1 MTPESAKKIYNCFNQ
16 IYRTGNPITK
26 VDYEVIRKDGKH
38 GFHELSASLLQDQAG
53 QTIGFRGVGH
63 DITERKEAEEELK
76 RSEEKYRTLLDSIEE
91 GYFEIDLAGH
101 FTFFNDSIPRS
112 FGYSR
117 DELLGMNDRDYM
129 TPESA
134 KKIYNCFNQIYRT
147 GNPITKVDY
156 EVIRKDGEHR
166 FHELSASLLQDQA
179 GQTIGFRGVG
189 HDITERKE
197 AEEALRRAHEDL
209 EIRVQER
216 TKDLAKAKEALE
228 AEIAERKRAEEELK
242 KYQET
247 LEEMVKERTHE
258 LKEAQKELVNKAM
271 EAGRA
276 QLSAMVLHNIGNA
289 ITPLKVHTEQMKA
302 SELKQIPYYLE
313 KCYLDLSEH
322 ATDLQHYIQN
332 DSRGKEVF
340 SYMGKLVDSLKHRG
354 EYLIGVTKDTDAAV
368 SYISEILTLQHAY
381 AAKEQEA
388 KEQTDLN
395 SLIEDA
401 TRMQARTFERRGINV
416 EVNLDHSIPKLLID
430 KNRLMQVMVNLIKN
444 SYEAIN
450 ELNDGSKEKVI
461 RIKSFAE
468 EGDVGFEI
476 MDSGIGIEPG
486 DMEAFFEFGK
496 SHKGSLG
503 VGLYYSKMFVEA
515 NKGTLNISSPGR
527 GKGATVRVVFEAGV
541 NHEKNL

>member
-1 MTPESAKKIYNCFNQ
+1 MASGKPKAIETEGVMDDGRRFNVKLHAFPIFRQ
-16 IYRTGNPITK
+16 DGTATGFIEVVDDITK
-26 VDYEVIRKDGKH
+26 
-38 GFHELSASLLQDQAG
+38 A
-53 QTIGFRGVGH
+53 
-63 DITERKEAEEELK
+63 K
-76 RSEEKYRTLLDSIEE
+76 RI
-91 GYFEIDLAGH
+91 
-101 FTFFNDSIPRS
+101 
-112 FGYSR
+112 
-117 DELLGMNDRDYM
+117 
-129 TPESA
+129 
-134 KKIYNCFNQIYRT
+134 
-147 GNPITKVDY
+147 
-156 EVIRKDGEHR
+156 
-166 FHELSASLLQDQA
+166 
-179 GQTIGFRGVG
+179 
-189 HDITERKE
+189 
-197 AEEALRRAHEDL
+197 EEALRRTHEEL

-216 TKDLAKAKEALE
+216 TKDLAKVNEALE
-228 AEIAERKRAEEELK
+228 AEITERKWAEEELK

-258 LKEAQKELVNKAM
+258 LKEAQKELINKAM

-340 SYMGKLVDSLKHRG
+340 SYMGKLVDSLKHHG
-354 EYLIGVTKDTDAAV
+354 EHLIGVTKDTDAAV

-381 AAKEQEA
+381 AAKEQEG
-388 KEQTDLN
+388 KELTDLN

-401 TRMQARTFERRGINV
+401 THMQARTFERRGINV

-486 DMEAFFEFGK
+486 NMEAFFEFGK

-527 GKGATVRVVFEAGV
+527 GKGATVRVVFETGKPV
-541 NHEKNL
+541 TELD